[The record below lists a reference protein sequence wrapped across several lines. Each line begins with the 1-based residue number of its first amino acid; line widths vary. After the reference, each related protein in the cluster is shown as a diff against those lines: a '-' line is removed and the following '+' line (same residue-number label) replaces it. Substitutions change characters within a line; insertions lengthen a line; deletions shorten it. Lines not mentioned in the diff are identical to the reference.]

1 MKSKCKN
8 VIIIIGLT
16 LILCNWSYSYWA
28 IKLDNEVKITTD
40 NYYVGEVEYENFNIK
55 SKMIR
60 EVETNQIGYCLEI
73 DKSYPKGEVFK
84 ENGYATKQLAGILA
98 LGYPSKSYSEL
109 KLYSEE
115 EAYFATQIAVWSFVE
130 GYDVNGFKGDTRVV
144 EAIKK
149 IYNEGI
155 RADEQSYSNEY
166 MLYYSTNEIQDI
178 VLIKNEKSRLRE
190 ENKKNME
197 RKSVEENLIDGK

>member
-1 MKSKCKN
+1 MKNLWKN
-8 VIIIIGLT
+8 VIIIIALT

-55 SKMIR
+55 AKMIR

-73 DKSYPKGEVFK
+73 DKDYPSGEMFK
-84 ENGYATKQLAGILA
+84 ENGYATKQLAGILSS
-98 LGYPSKSYSEL
+98 GYPNKSYNEL
-109 KLYSEE
+109 NLFSEE

-155 RADEQSYSNEY
+155 RSDEQSYSNEY
-166 MLYYSTNEIQDI
+166 ILYYSNDNIQDI
-178 VLIKNEKSRLRE
+178 ALIKNEKSRLRE
-190 ENKKNME
+190 EQKKEIE
-197 RKSVEENLIDGK
+197 RKAIEENSMYGK

>member
-1 MKSKCKN
+1 MKSKWKN
-8 VIIIIGLT
+8 VLIIVVLT

-28 IKLDNEVKITTD
+28 TKLNNEVKITTD

-55 SKMIR
+55 AKMIR

-73 DKSYPKGEVFK
+73 DKSYPKGETFK

-98 LGYPSKSYSEL
+98 SGYPSKSYSEL

-155 RADEQSYSNEY
+155 RKDEQSYSNEY
-166 MLYYSTNEIQDI
+166 MLYYSNDNIQDI
-178 VLIKNEKSRLRE
+178 ALIKNEQSKLRE
-190 ENKKNME
+190 ENMRNAE
-197 RKSVEENLIDGK
+197 RKNIEGSSIYGK